1 MNLKPP
7 MKTNRTFRLFLLIMM
22 PMAVFAQD
30 RQQDRK
36 DKIETMHI
44 AYLSEKLNLTSGE
57 AEKFWPVYNE
67 YKTEQ
72 DKLRK
77 QRMDNVQAVIKA
89 NGVDNMSDADVQKLI
104 TDETDLETRQLDLRK
119 VYITK
124 FQQAIPIRKVAKFF
138 IAEDEFKRYLLNQLR
153 KRREQNGR
161 GMGDDDIGSH

>member
-1 MNLKPP
+1 
-7 MKTNRTFRLFLLIMM
+7 MKTNRIFRLFLLIMM

-67 YKTEQ
+67 YKAEQ